1 MFDSSAEAEKV
12 SGGGRIYVPVYVCSL
27 CLLGGGGYNVFY
39 VGKGEDLLSVRKTL
53 SKIFI

>member
-27 CLLGGGGYNVFY
+27 CLLGGGDIMCSMKGR
-39 VGKGEDLLSVRKTL
+39 GKTCCL
-53 SKIFI
+53 